1 MQTRLQELDLESN
14 SLTSLPVSSFAGL
27 TSLRRLNAMD
37 NWIGELDEELLG
49 DATDLRFIDLRNN
62 ALTALPERFLKAA
75 SRLEHVHLGSNFL
88 KVFDASLFSASTLS
102 LIDVS
107 DNQVTIRLLV
117 CASLP
122 KVSVPWMDACC
133 SRRKPCVRDA
143 R

>member
-1 MQTRLQELDLESN
+1 
-14 SLTSLPVSSFAGL
+14 
-27 TSLRRLNAMD
+27 MD

-62 ALTALPERFLKAA
+62 ALAALPERFLKAA

-122 KVSVPWMDACC
+122 KVSVPWWMRAAPVESPAFVTLVEIPPCTP
-133 SRRKPCVRDA
+133 STRSGRRFQP
-143 R
+143 